1 MKLKYFNNIHLKI
14 TKTHH
19 MLAQIIHLVKNNYT
33 FQKLNDKA
41 SWHLS
46 QSLTDMCPEI
56 HHTLWFAA

>member
-1 MKLKYFNNIHLKI
+1 
-14 TKTHH
+14 